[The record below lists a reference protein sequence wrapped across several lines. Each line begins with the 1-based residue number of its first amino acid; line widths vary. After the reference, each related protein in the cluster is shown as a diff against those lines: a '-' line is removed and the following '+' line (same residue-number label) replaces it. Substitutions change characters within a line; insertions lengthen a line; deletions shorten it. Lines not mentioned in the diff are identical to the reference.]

1 MAIVHSIAYV
11 LKWLYG
17 HEVRSVIFSYWF
29 YVLSMGF
36 LRVFYGYGFFNG
48 SPTGKNPVSTL
59 WPVPV
64 LKLTATWLAN
74 LTSANLWSHK
84 SSGTGWPLQDP
95 RSRNWHAS
103 GGICHIPPDLYF
115 HLIADAFLEK
125 SGQQLHCCS
134 NIPTC
139 RVYPQLYLQPICNIG
154 YKPANLL
161 VILVLSHLTFTQ
173 IRFDLALT

>member
-1 MAIVHSIAYV
+1 MGCPRGF
-11 LKWLYG
+11 YG
-17 HEVRSVIFSYWF
+17 FSTATDF
-29 YVLSMGF
+29 FTGR
-36 LRVFYGYGFFNG
+36 LRVKTRF
-48 SPTGKNPVSTL
+48 STL

-84 SSGTGWPLQDP
+84 SSGTGWPSKIRDP
-95 RSRNWHAS
+95 EIDMPAEVFV
-103 GGICHIPPDLYF
+103 IF
-115 HLIADAFLEK
+115 HL
-125 SGQQLHCCS
+125 
-134 NIPTC
+134 TC
-139 RVYPQLYLQPICNIG
+139 ISTSLPMRSWRSLVNNFIVAPISLLAGYILNFNLQPICNIG

>member
-1 MAIVHSIAYV
+1 
-11 LKWLYG
+11 
-17 HEVRSVIFSYWF
+17 
-29 YVLSMGF
+29 MGCP
-36 LRVFYGYGFFNG
+36 RVFYGFSTAADFF
-48 SPTGKNPVSTL
+48 TGRLRVKTRFSTL

-125 SGQQLHCCS
+125 SGQQLFIVAPIS
-134 NIPTC
+134 LLAGYILNFN
-139 RVYPQLYLQPICNIG
+139 LQPICNIG
-154 YKPANLL
+154 HKPANLL
-161 VILVLSHLTFTQ
+161 VILVSSLLTFTK